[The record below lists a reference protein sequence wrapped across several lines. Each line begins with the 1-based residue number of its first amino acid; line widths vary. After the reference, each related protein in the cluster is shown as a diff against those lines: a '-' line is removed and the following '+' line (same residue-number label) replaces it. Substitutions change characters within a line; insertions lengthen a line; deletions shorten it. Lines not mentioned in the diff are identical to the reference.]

1 MALNIHLSSSCPWMP
16 FMSDTVS
23 RQFARN
29 ILSFFQSD
37 FSDEAYDRARE
48 AIIDMTGVM
57 LAGSRHEGGEILR
70 SVILPTA
77 AAGKSRVFGTDLR
90 LNALDAALLNGTAAH
105 MLDYDDSNSHL
116 HGHVSVAILPAIL
129 AVADEKGINGRTVL
143 KAYLTAF
150 EAAAR
155 MGNAVS
161 RRQYT
166 HGWHP
171 TTTVGLF
178 GAVAAAAV
186 LNGLTEEQT
195 ATALGIATSLSAGI
209 KSNFGTM
216 TKPLIVGHANR
227 NALFAVALAQ
237 NGFTS
242 GAKAFEHH
250 QGFFAVFNGA
260 PDSYDATPLIEN
272 WGLVPRILDR
282 VKGNKL
288 KRYPCCYALAAPL
301 DGIIAL
307 RQEYKLR
314 PEVVAGV
321 AIGVHPIRYPH
332 INVPEPQSPLEA
344 KFSTTYTVARALVA
358 GAVTLEDFE
367 DEGRFNDPV
376 TRGLMER
383 TTLYSYEIENTG
395 GAAITITTA
404 DGRRLE
410 RFVEGAL
417 GSTYDRPLPEEAIR
431 QKFLNCASRALTP
444 AEALSLLDRLQN
456 DDFA

>member
-1 MALNIHLSSSCPWMP
+1 
-16 FMSDTVS
+16 MSDTVS
-23 RQFARN
+23 RHFARN
-29 ILSFFQSD
+29 ILSFFQRD
-37 FSDEAYDRARE
+37 FSEEAYGRARA
-48 AIIDMTGVM
+48 AITDMISVM

-77 AAGKSRVFGTDLR
+77 ASGKSRVFGTELR

-129 AVADEKGINGRTVL
+129 AVADEKGINGRDVL
-143 KAYLTAF
+143 KAHLTGF

-155 MGNAVS
+155 LGNAVS

-227 NALFAVALAQ
+227 NALFAVALAR

-272 WGLVPRILDR
+272 WDTAPRILDP

-301 DGIIAL
+301 DGILAL
-307 RQEYKLR
+307 REEHGLQ
-314 PEVVAGV
+314 PEQIAEVT
-321 AIGVHPIRYPH
+321 IGVHPIRYPH
-332 INVPEPQSPLEA
+332 INVPAPQSPLEA
-344 KFSTTYTVARALVA
+344 KFSTTYAIARALVG
-358 GAVTLEDFE
+358 GAITLEDFE
-367 DEGRFNDPV
+367 DETRFTDPDA
-376 TRGLMER
+376 RRLMER
-383 TTLYSYEIENTG
+383 TKLYAYEGDNTG

-404 DGRRLE
+404 DGRKLE
-410 RFVEGAL
+410 RFVGGAL
-417 GSTYDRPLPEEAIR
+417 GSTYARPLPEEMIR
-431 QKFLNCASRALTP
+431 QKFLNCASRAMP
-444 AEALSLLDRLQN
+444 VEQAQALLERLQN

>member
-1 MALNIHLSSSCPWMP
+1 
-16 FMSDTVS
+16 MSDTVS

-29 ILSFFQSD
+29 ILSFSQRD
-37 FSDEAYDRARE
+37 FNDEAYRRARE
-48 AIIDMTGVM
+48 AITDMIGVM
-57 LAGSRHEGGEILR
+57 LAGSQHDGGAILC

-77 AAGKSRVFGTDLR
+77 AKGKSRVFGTDIR
-90 LNALDAALLNGTAAH
+90 LNALDAALLNGTSAH

-129 AVADEKGINGRTVL
+129 AIADEKDLNGETIL
-143 KAYLTAF
+143 KAYLTGF

-155 MGNAVS
+155 LGNAVS

-186 LNGLTEEQT
+186 LCRLSEEQT
-195 ATALGIATSLSAGI
+195 ATALGIATSLAAGI

-237 NGFTS
+237 NGYTS

-260 PDSYDATPLIEN
+260 ADTYDAKPLTEN
-272 WGLVPRILDR
+272 WDDIPRILDP
-282 VKGNKL
+282 VKGNKI

-301 DGIIAL
+301 DGILAL
-307 RQEYKLR
+307 REEYGLQA
-314 PEVVAGV
+314 EQISEIS
-321 AIGVHPIRYPH
+321 IGTHPIRYPH
-332 INVPEPQSPLEA
+332 INVPDPQSPLEA
-344 KFSTTYTVARALVA
+344 KFSTSYVIARAILA
-358 GAVTLEDFE
+358 GKIDLEDFE
-367 DEGRFNDPV
+367 DEQRFNDPLV
-376 TRGLMER
+376 KNLMQR
-383 TTLYSYEIENTG
+383 TVLYRYESENTG
-395 GAAITITTA
+395 GSALTIITN
-404 DGRRLE
+404 DGRKLE

-417 GSTYDRPLPEEAIR
+417 GSTYDRPLPDSVIR
-431 QKFLNCASRALTP
+431 EKFLNTAGRALS
-444 AEALSLLDRLQN
+444 ADEAQSLFDRLQE

>member
-1 MALNIHLSSSCPWMP
+1 MHP
-16 FMSDTVS
+16 MSDTVS
-23 RQFARN
+23 GQFARN
-29 ILSFFQSD
+29 ILSFFQRD
-37 FSDEAYDRARE
+37 FTDETYGRARA
-48 AIIDMTGVM
+48 AIIDMIGVM
-57 LAGSRHEGGEILR
+57 LAGSLHEGGEILR

-77 AAGKSRVFGTDLR
+77 ASGKSRVFGTELR

-129 AVADEKGINGRTVL
+129 ALADEKGIDGRDVL
-143 KAYLTAF
+143 KAYLTGF

-178 GAVAAAAV
+178 GAVAAASV
-186 LNGLTEEQT
+186 LSDLTEGQT

-227 NALFAVALAQ
+227 NALFAVALAK

-242 GAKAFEHH
+242 GARAFEHH

-260 PDSYDATPLIEN
+260 PDSYDASPLIES
-272 WGLVPRILDR
+272 WDSVPRILDP

-301 DGIIAL
+301 DGILSL
-307 RQEYKLR
+307 REEHGLTPGQVR
-314 PEVVAGV
+314 EVS
-321 AIGVHPIRYPH
+321 IGVHPIRYPH
-332 INVPEPQSPLEA
+332 INVPAPQSPLEA
-344 KFSTTYTVARALVA
+344 KFSTNYTIARALVD
-358 GAVTLEDFE
+358 GAITLQDFE
-367 DEGRFNDPV
+367 DDKRFSDPA
-376 TRGLMER
+376 TRSLMER
-383 TTLYSYEIENTG
+383 TTLYAYDNENAG
-395 GAAITITTA
+395 GAAVTITTT
-404 DGRRLE
+404 DGKKLE

-417 GSTYDRPLPEEAIR
+417 GSTYANALPEEMIR
-431 QKFLNCASRALTP
+431 KKFLDCAGRAMP
-444 AEALSLLDRLQN
+444 VEQAQSLLERLQQ
-456 DDFA
+456 DHFA